1 MCAFMESVIE
11 FHESI
16 KKIPAIRQYYSI
28 PGKTEEIF
36 GKIKSK
42 SFDWNDFARV
52 FKTSFNYFKSVYLD
66 QELAW
71 SVITNKSDRS
81 NIINSTLK
89 IDNDSNRRL
98 FEYSAQL
105 SDSDKGILIDT
116 QCMLLASIMIFEV
129 GQELPKSEHKEPD
142 NGIKSFYRGLSDY
155 NYGLLPTMLRNVKTP
170 PGGIIDYNFVIDS
183 YKKSNLEKRYTDRI
197 NKTINPYEYCAF
209 MQHAREY
216 SPLLDFTEDKN
227 IAISFACSNV
237 SNYNSYLS
245 NDAAVLK
252 IMIPETLVIKDSDTC
267 DALIKS
273 IDIFKCKTKKLTY
286 STIIRGKPLA
296 LCTPND
302 FDVQASVIDLKTNDR
317 MRYQKGCFLLFTK
330 AVITSD
336 DVLIPIGLSTSIT
349 KHRIKNTNKK
359 MLYES
364 IEKNMHWLDV
374 DHLMNPYK
382 YFAEA
387 PIEW

>member
-170 PGGIIDYNFVIDS
+170 PGGIIDYN
-183 YKKSNLEKRYTDRI
+183 
-197 NKTINPYEYCAF
+197 
-209 MQHAREY
+209 
-216 SPLLDFTEDKN
+216 
-227 IAISFACSNV
+227 
-237 SNYNSYLS
+237 
-245 NDAAVLK
+245 
-252 IMIPETLVIKDSDTC
+252 
-267 DALIKS
+267 
-273 IDIFKCKTKKLTY
+273 
-286 STIIRGKPLA
+286 
-296 LCTPND
+296 
-302 FDVQASVIDLKTNDR
+302 
-317 MRYQKGCFLLFTK
+317 
-330 AVITSD
+330 
-336 DVLIPIGLSTSIT
+336 
-349 KHRIKNTNKK
+349 
-359 MLYES
+359 
-364 IEKNMHWLDV
+364 
-374 DHLMNPYK
+374 
-382 YFAEA
+382 
-387 PIEW
+387 